1 MSFSN
6 TGTKPSDLPKLDA
19 DGSNIIRYKERVE
32 TWLKSR
38 GLGRHLSGRVKRP
51 TAPIDRDGILF
62 KASDSIAAMT
72 DDEIEAYEVALDAWE
87 TKESQIRDVV
97 YQTVDASTRMDI
109 KDEPTAHLM
118 WTKLCETYE
127 NLGDMA
133 TANVLYKLQTA
144 RWTKGTM
151 RQHLLDMREL
161 REANYAFLGALAADQ
176 DFSDSEID
184 IPDIPSDDDALAS
197 TPERYGGTI
206 VDCGAS
212 SHFTPLKDEL
222 INYQSIKPEPIRA
235 ADGRV
240 FYAEGR
246 GDLKI

>member
-161 REANYAFLGALAADQ
+161 LEEVRPNVALAVTS
-176 DFSDSEID
+176 DFQ
-184 IPDIPSDDDALAS
+184 DALAS